1 MLTSDVPDIEHLPD
15 VDAST
20 LTHQKYAM
28 FWPSTN
34 PPADPNYTWQKA
46 QCRWR
51 KVWLDPVTGLV
62 SNSGEDGYREGWQYA
77 ISEPTRSA
85 FPPICPKCGADE
97 RRATNYPT
105 PIRNHRTGFQR
116 GSQVLAATL
125 LREIEHNETPLAN
138 RRKIVLFSDSRQ
150 DAAKLA
156 AGMELDHFRDM
167 VRIAM
172 LEAHKEFQQD
182 LLAAI
187 RHLLAKN
194 PEAAPRVKEANE
206 QLFALAAGAET
217 PSDKHAYRNLRKS
230 SRELCDKLTDW
241 MEYGELDGAA
251 AQSMLWLVKRF
262 PVDVPL
268 SVVQDIVFWRLLSLG
283 MNPGGPKSSNSWYSD
298 KKTTGSCKRMMS
310 TKSWRILG
318 RPGSGPARV
327 AARRRCPGPR

>member
-1 MLTSDVPDIEHLPD
+1 MCRTSSTSPDI
-15 VDAST
+15 DAST

-51 KVWLDPVTGLV
+51 KVWLNPVTGLV
-62 SNSGEDGYREGWQYA
+62 SNSVRTATGRVA
-77 ISEPTRSA
+77 IRHQRADTYA

-241 MEYGELDGAA
+241 MEYGELDGTAA
-251 AQSMLWLVKRF
+251 HSMLWLV
-262 PVDVPL
+262 
-268 SVVQDIVFWRLLSLG
+268 SGSRLMSRSAWSRTSSS
-283 MNPGGPKSSNSWYSD
+283 GGYS
-298 KKTTGSCKRMMS
+298 R
-310 TKSWRILG
+310 W
-318 RPGSGPARV
+318 A
-327 AARRRCPGPR
+327 